1 MLKQESL
8 SVDSGYFNCLEIKG
22 KNILSCG
29 CCQHVGTFISFKF
42 NFDATLTFTTTLVL
56 QTMWNM
62 IFLLI
67 SLDIETMS
75 NKKFLAQ
82 AVLEVKV
89 PEQSDTTENITYQ
102 HMCADS
108 KN

>member
-1 MLKQESL
+1 MIQ
-8 SVDSGYFNCLEIKG
+8 
-22 KNILSCG
+22 IL
-29 CCQHVGTFISFKF
+29 
-42 NFDATLTFTTTLVL
+42 
-56 QTMWNM
+56 
-62 IFLLI
+62 
-67 SLDIETMS
+67 MS